1 MDKPEVKKVGIST
14 KKKKPQYLKKGGS
27 VKTEKKSAKYL

>member
-1 MDKPEVKKVGIST
+1 MKQMKTSGIKT
-14 KKKKPQYLKKGGS
+14 KKRKPQYLNKGGA